1 MVGNP
6 WPKCQLRAFTTLPGE
21 LAVRIVAVPKEAVQ
35 KGQGPGNGDAGHILI
50 GQKSVKFMGVFP
62 WFFGSKSL
70 WDIPWWRSKSI
81 EIAGIKMDVHSP

>member
-35 KGQGPGNGDAGHILI
+35 KGQGPGNGDAGQDRDHKVVEGGVVISL
-50 GQKSVKFMGVFP
+50 SVKN
-62 WFFGSKSL
+62 
-70 WDIPWWRSKSI
+70 R
-81 EIAGIKMDVHSP
+81 